1 MNIKQET
8 PDQVDDLAVFTAGS
22 ETHRLDDKAAVLED
36 ELMAQKAQFN
46 KERFLYYFVIILLI
60 STIADFAKDG
70 LST

>member
-36 ELMAQKAQFN
+36 ELMAQKA
-46 KERFLYYFVIILLI
+46 
-60 STIADFAKDG
+60 
-70 LST
+70 